1 MVQVCRD
8 TRRTWKHDLTILQ
21 TVWRPGFKWK
31 TGEWQCVWSRIKNW
45 WEKKTKTGSTNT
57 QDRKGRVQN
66 KTGNTK
72 LQSQNCDKKG
82 TYRTKKMTQK
92 TLPYP

>member
-31 TGEWQCVWSRIKNW
+31 TGEWQCVWSRIKKQRQ
-45 WEKKTKTGSTNT
+45 EAQIHKTERGEYKIKRETQNYNLKTVTRRGPIER
-57 QDRKGRVQN
+57 RK
-66 KTGNTK
+66 
-72 LQSQNCDKKG
+72 
-82 TYRTKKMTQK
+82 
-92 TLPYP
+92 